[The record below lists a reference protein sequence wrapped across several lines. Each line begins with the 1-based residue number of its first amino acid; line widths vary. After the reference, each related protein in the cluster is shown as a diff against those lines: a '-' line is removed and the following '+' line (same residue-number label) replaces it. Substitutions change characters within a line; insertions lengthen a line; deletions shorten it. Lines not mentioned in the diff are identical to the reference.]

1 MKREI
6 DVDAILAPIAGENPA
21 GEDLRYTPVYDEIKE
36 ARREDDLHDPLLSE
50 GDIKRADWEKVISI
64 SVDALT
70 GRTKDIQIAA
80 WLTEA
85 LIKTEGFEGLATGLR
100 IIHSILRDYWDN
112 LYPQIE
118 DGDLDFRVGPI
129 EFMNDKLSFS
139 IRQVPV
145 TDTRSTP
152 GYSWYRWQ
160 EAHQVGYESDTRN
173 QYGDVDENKK
183 QQRDELIAEGKLP
196 LEDFD
201 AAVERSSKEYYR
213 ALVQTL
219 DLCIEE
225 FRTFDGIIDEK
236 FGSNAPRTAEL
247 REAVESCRQLALKL
261 LEKKKEKEPDPEPLP
276 QAEEEA
282 AATGE
287 EEGIQASGEEEMQTQ
302 AGPAAGGTFPAIQF
316 SDAASA
322 EKAMWQDALKK
333 LSSGGIK
340 QALDQLYKAS
350 CSMPSVRE
358 QNRYRLLMAK
368 LCLKAERPDLA
379 RPIVEQLYALIE
391 ELQLGRWESPM
402 WIAEVFETLY
412 QCLTSGTPSD
422 DDMGRAQE
430 LFRRICTMDVTKAM
444 MYRT

>member
-1 MKREI
+1 MKKEI
-6 DVDAILAPIAGENPA
+6 DIDAVSAPIPGENPA
-21 GEDLRYTPVYDEIKE
+21 GEDLRYTPVYDDIKE
-36 ARREDDLHDPLLSE
+36 ARREDDLLDPLISE
-50 GDIKRADWEKVISI
+50 GDIKRADWEKVINVSL
-64 SVDALT
+64 DALIN
-70 GRTKDIQIAA
+70 RTKDLQIAA

-85 LIKTEGFEGLATGLR
+85 LIKTEGFEGLATGLG
-100 IIHSILRDYWDN
+100 ITTSFLRDYWDN
-112 LYPQIE
+112 LYPEIE

-139 IRQVPV
+139 IKQVPV

-152 GYSWYRWQ
+152 GYSWYKWQ

-183 QQRDELIAEGKLP
+183 QQRDELIAEGKLK

-201 AAVERSSKEYYR
+201 TAVERSSKEFYR
-213 ALVQTL
+213 SLTEIL
-219 DLCIEE
+219 ERCLEE
-225 FRTFDGIIDEK
+225 FTTFDAVIDEK

-276 QAEEEA
+276 QAEETEA
-282 AATGE
+282 AQEEEINEAGE
-287 EEGIQASGEEEMQTQ
+287 EETQ
-302 AGPAAGGTFPAIQF
+302 APAAGAAAGPLPAIRI
-316 SDAASA
+316 SDTASV
-322 EKAMWQDALKK
+322 EKAMWQDAVKK
-333 LSSGGIK
+333 LGSGGIK
-340 QALDQLYKAS
+340 QALDQLYRAS

-412 QCLTSGTPSD
+412 QCLTAGTPSD

-430 LFRRICTMDVTKAM
+430 LFRRICTIDVTKAM